1 MRQRPTEAAPKP
13 AVSKAPTADAEPA
26 EPSDKNRRCCWLE
39 TSPLSVE
46 EQLALDEA
54 LLEEAEQGLRQDQT
68 VRTWMAEELV
78 VVVGSS
84 SRLDTEVNLAA
95 CQAAGVRVVRRP
107 SGGAT
112 VVLGPGCLSRRLSQR
127 RSAACSHSRPALCGI
142 RCGGQGR
149 LPQRHERP
157 GDRRPQGLGQCPAGA
172 EAVGALPRHA
182 ARRLRYR
189 AGDAT
194 AQPSAARTCVSSPAT
209 AHLVSHQPAARAG
222 PAGAACATG
231 VCRFRH
237 GSCLRSGASRAAPHR
252 AVLLVSME

>member
-1 MRQRPTEAAPKP
+1 MDGRGTCCCCRLVKSPRHRSQPGGL
-13 AVSKAPTADAEPA
+13 
-26 EPSDKNRRCCWLE
+26 PSR
-39 TSPLSVE
+39 
-46 EQLALDEA
+46 
-54 LLEEAEQGLRQDQT
+54 
-68 VRTWMAEELV
+68 
-78 VVVGSS
+78 
-84 SRLDTEVNLAA
+84 
-95 CQAAGVRVVRRP
+95 RRP
-107 SGGAT
+107 GGPQAQRWGDGRART
-112 VVLGPGCLSRRLSQR
+112 RLPDVVSHHPLSRRLSQR

-209 AHLVSHQPAARAG
+209 AHLVSHQPAARA
-222 PAGAACATG
+222 ARLEQLVRQAFAASDTAAACDPAR
-231 VCRFRH
+231 VER
-237 GSCLRSGASRAAPHR
+237 LRTERYCSSAWNER
-252 AVLLVSME
+252 L